1 MLEAAANLFLVVIAI
16 AATTLWISGVANS
29 DGECHYDDCDRCP
42 YEGGC
47 PWERRR

>member
-1 MLEAAANLFLVVIAI
+1 MLETVANLFLVVIAI
-16 AATTLWISGVANS
+16 AMAGLWVHGVSNS
-29 DGECHYDDCDRCP
+29 DGECPYDYCDQCP